1 LAIFF
6 IHDVAEFQV
15 DWVSQVIYDFPSNE
29 YNLFLPL
36 QCERLM
42 RKGFR
47 EQAMLM
53 IQIEGANGFFAPM
66 ANRRNRLQGHRFEQF
81 HKTTYLRLLPQ

>member
-1 LAIFF
+1 MAIFF

-15 DWVSQVIYDFPSNE
+15 DWVSQVIYDFRSNE

-42 RKGFR
+42 
-47 EQAMLM
+47 
-53 IQIEGANGFFAPM
+53 
-66 ANRRNRLQGHRFEQF
+66 
-81 HKTTYLRLLPQ
+81 